1 MVSPRV
7 VAIALGSN
15 MGDRE
20 EYLRRAVEQ
29 LRELLPDLRV
39 SRFIET
45 EPVGVAPQASFL
57 NAVGVGRSSLS
68 PEALLAELQSIE
80 GAGGR
85 QRPYAGAP
93 RTLDL
98 DLILVGNVRVSQP
111 GLEVP
116 HPRFRERR
124 FVLEPLVEI
133 LPDVIDP
140 VTRSS
145 ARGLLD
151 ALREDS
157 QGSAENP
164 TRKIRRSITRT

>member
-1 MVSPRV
+1 
-7 VAIALGSN
+7 

-20 EYLRRAVEQ
+20 GHLRRGVEQ
-29 LRELLPDLRV
+29 LRELFPDLRV

-57 NAVGVGRSSLS
+57 NGVGVGRSSLS

-80 GAGGR
+80 RARGR
-85 QRPYAGAP
+85 QRPYPGAP

-98 DLILVGNVRVSQP
+98 DLILVGDVRLSQP
-111 GLEVP
+111 GLELP
-116 HPRFRERR
+116 HPRFRRRR

-140 VTRSS
+140 VTGST
-145 ARGLLD
+145 ARRLLD
-151 ALREDS
+151 ALREDP
-157 QGSAENP
+157 QGPAESP
-164 TRKIRRSITRT
+164 T